1 MTKLYTYHIIVR
13 APCQL
18 RKQLVLRLLDE
29 ALEKDQEYESRN
41 ELSSGLPHRT
51 LIENLA
57 FAALK
62 KAFCLSV
69 KTGELAA
76 KGLDRAHRADLGT
89 AG

>member
-1 MTKLYTYHIIVR
+1 
-13 APCQL
+13 L
-18 RKQLVLRLLDE
+18 REQLVLILLDE

-41 ELSSGLPHRT
+41 ELFSRLPHSTVIRD
-51 LIENLA
+51 LA

-69 KTGELAA
+69 KIGELAA
-76 KGLDRAHRADLGT
+76 KGLDRDHRADLET